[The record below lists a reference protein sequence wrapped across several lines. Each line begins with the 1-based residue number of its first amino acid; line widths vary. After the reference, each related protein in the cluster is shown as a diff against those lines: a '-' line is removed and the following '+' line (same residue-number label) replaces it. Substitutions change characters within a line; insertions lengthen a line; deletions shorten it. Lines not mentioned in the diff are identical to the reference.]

1 LYVSADGDMLEALLT
16 AILNNAKEFRN
27 QGTEITL
34 KVFADASWVLIEVGN
49 QGPQIPPDLID
60 EIFEYGVSSRD
71 SDGEHQGLGLFVA
84 KQYVKKMGGDVHV
97 KNVEGGVRFAIKLAR
112 AH

>member
-1 LYVSADGDMLEALLT
+1 M
-16 AILNNAKEFRN
+16 
-27 QGTEITL
+27 
-34 KVFADASWVLIEVGN
+34 FADASWILIEVGN
-49 QGPQIPPDLID
+49 QGPQIPSYLID